1 MYSYVYIF
9 LFFKHETET
18 MQLTP
23 NFKADKPYNDL
34 PHLPPNQ
41 DLETKVI
48 LKLCIKART
57 ALAGLKQAAK
67 LIPNQAMLINIIP
80 MLEAKGSSEIENIVT
95 TADNLFQYAYDDHVA
110 DHATK
115 EALRYRTALYDGINA
130 IKERPLTA
138 NTALEVCRTI
148 KGTEIGIR
156 HNKGTILQNSMGEVI
171 YTPPDNPE
179 NISKLLRNWESFLH
193 DDSDDG
199 DELDPLVKMA
209 VAHYQF
215 EAIHPFFDGNGRTGR
230 VINILYLIEQE
241 LLELPI
247 LYLSRYIIQNKAGY
261 YNGLRGVTEQQDWQT
276 WLIYML
282 SAIEETSEWTT
293 NKILAIKE
301 LHENTAQLI
310 KEEAKNIY
318 SHELVNIIFEMPY
331 CRIVNLI
338 DKGIAKRQTASN
350 YLKNLVEI
358 GILKEIQV
366 GNEKLFIN
374 MKLMTLL
381 RSDDNTC

>member
-1 MYSYVYIF
+1 
-9 LFFKHETET
+9 
-18 MQLTP
+18 MQLDP
-23 NFKADKPYNDL
+23 DFKADKPYNDL
-34 PHLPPNQ
+34 PYLPPNQ
-41 DLETKVI
+41 DLETKAI

-115 EALRYRTALYDGINA
+115 EALRYRTALYEGIND
-130 IKERPLTA
+130 IKNRPLTA
-138 NTALEVCRTI
+138 QTALEVCRTI
-148 KGTEIGIR
+148 KGTQLGIR
-156 HNKGTILQNSMGEVI
+156 HGEGTILQNSMGELI
-171 YTPPDNPE
+171 YTPPDDQESIN
-179 NISKLLRNWESFLH
+179 NLLSNWEKFLH
-193 DDSDDG
+193 ADSDDG

-230 VINILYLIEQE
+230 VINILYLIEQD
-241 LLELPI
+241 LLDLPI
-247 LYLSRYIIQNKAGY
+247 LYLSRYIIQNKSGY

-282 SAIEETSEWTT
+282 SAIQETSEWTT

-350 YLKNLVEI
+350 YLKTLVEI

-381 RSDDNTC
+381 RSDDNSC

>member
-1 MYSYVYIF
+1 
-9 LFFKHETET
+9 

-179 NISKLLRNWESFLH
+179 NISKLLSNWESFLH

-350 YLKNLVEI
+350 YLKTLVEI

>member
-1 MYSYVYIF
+1 
-9 LFFKHETET
+9 
-18 MQLTP
+18 MQSP
-23 NFKADKPYNDL
+23 PSFRADKPYNDL
-34 PHLPPNQ
+34 PHLPPHQ

-57 ALAGLKQAAK
+57 ALAVLKQAAK

-80 MLEAKGSSEIENIVT
+80 MLEAQGSSEIENIVT
-95 TADNLFQYAYDDHVA
+95 TADKLFQYAYDDHVA

-179 NISKLLRNWESFLH
+179 NISKLLSNWESFLH
-193 DDSDDG
+193 TDG
-199 DELDPLVKMA
+199 DDDDALDPLVKMA
-209 VAHYQF
+209 IAHYQF

-230 VINILYLIEQE
+230 VINILYLIEKE

-247 LYLSRYIIQNKAGY
+247 LYLSRYIIKNKAGY

-282 SAIEETSEWTT
+282 SAIQETSEWTT

-310 KEEAKNIY
+310 KEKATNIY

-331 CRIVNLI
+331 CRIINLI
-338 DKGIAKRQTASN
+338 DKEIAKRQTAST
-350 YLKNLVEI
+350 YLRTLVEI
-358 GILKEIQV
+358 GILQEVQV
-366 GNEKLFIN
+366 GKEKLFIN
-374 MKLMTLL
+374 MKLMMLL
-381 RSDDNTC
+381 HNDDNSC